1 MGSTDTMKL
10 MGDAFVELAEQ
21 RPLEKISVSDIVAAS
36 GKNRKTFYYHF
47 EGKSH
52 LIRWVFRSDLA
63 HMLQNRF
70 EGARLVYEEDREGP
84 MAELPYY
91 AFKKV
96 GIRSLDGS
104 DFLRTLSDTFQNRRS
119 YYAKAL
125 RSDEPDGLR
134 AYLHELYTPA
144 LANDI
149 RFILS
154 NRSLDEANVR
164 FLAEFY
170 TGPRHLYD
178 EPAQRPVRPRCIL
191 RHRALRK
198 HHPRL
203 HRARNQGAAVQTR
216 ALKTRHPQLV
226 A

>member
-170 TGPRHLYD
+170 TGALVTYMTNRLNDPSVQD
-178 EPAQRPVRPRCIL
+178 VFSDIEPFENIIHDSIEHAIKEQQFKRVL
-191 RHRALRK
+191 
-198 HHPRL
+198 
-203 HRARNQGAAVQTR
+203 
-216 ALKTRHPQLV
+216 
-226 A
+226 

>member
-170 TGPRHLYD
+170 TGALVTYMTNRLNDPSVQD
-178 EPAQRPVRPRCIL
+178 VFSDIEPFENIIHDSIEHEIKEQQFKRVL
-191 RHRALRK
+191 
-198 HHPRL
+198 
-203 HRARNQGAAVQTR
+203 
-216 ALKTRHPQLV
+216 
-226 A
+226 

>member
-170 TGPRHLYD
+170 TGALVSYMTNRLNDPSVQD
-178 EPAQRPVRPRCIL
+178 VFSDIEPFENIIHDSIEHEIKEQQFKRVL
-191 RHRALRK
+191 
-198 HHPRL
+198 
-203 HRARNQGAAVQTR
+203 
-216 ALKTRHPQLV
+216 
-226 A
+226 